1 MSIAEDSA
9 APTQAAAPTGP
20 PPPNIATIVLAV
32 AGGFLA
38 LLDTTIVNVSLG
50 STAAQFGDIGQ
61 VQWVVTTYLLAL
73 CATMPASTWLAR
85 RYGPKR
91 VYLVAVALFA
101 AGSAAC
107 AFSPVLPALVGSRG
121 LAGAAAGI
129 LTPVSTILLTRGLPR
144 EQLGRYQAL
153 NGSVMLIGPLLG
165 PTVGGLLV
173 QLAGWPAV
181 YAINVPICAAML
193 VVGARRIASDSGGGG
208 GGSRTPL
215 HVVGLLSAAVAT
227 VSIVLA
233 IRELADHG
241 PGLEALLPLVVAAVA
256 AAVFVR
262 SSLRRE
268 HPLLDL
274 RLFANGI
281 YRTAA
286 LNILFLG
293 FVLYGPMVIIPL
305 YFEAARGQT
314 PVVTG
319 LLLSTAGF
327 GVVFAGWLC
336 RKLMAKI
343 GGGATIVLGIA
354 LTLVGTVPFVMLTAD
369 SSYLLL
375 CAAMVV
381 RGIGTGLTIV
391 PAMTRAFQSIPGRS
405 IPDAAPQ
412 LNLLQRIGGTFAAAL
427 VTMALHREAV
437 LAGGL
442 VPHAFSQACVWV
454 LVTSATALVPAF
466 ALLRAER
473 KAISAS
479 AT

>member
-193 VVGARRIASDSGGGG
+193 VVGARRIASDSGG

>member
-1 MSIAEDSA
+1 
-9 APTQAAAPTGP
+9 
-20 PPPNIATIVLAV
+20 
-32 AGGFLA
+32 
-38 LLDTTIVNVSLG
+38 
-50 STAAQFGDIGQ
+50 
-61 VQWVVTTYLLAL
+61 
-73 CATMPASTWLAR
+73 
-85 RYGPKR
+85 
-91 VYLVAVALFA
+91 
-101 AGSAAC
+101 
-107 AFSPVLPALVGSRG
+107 
-121 LAGAAAGI
+121 
-129 LTPVSTILLTRGLPR
+129 
-144 EQLGRYQAL
+144 
-153 NGSVMLIGPLLG
+153 
-165 PTVGGLLV
+165 
-173 QLAGWPAV
+173 
-181 YAINVPICAAML
+181 
-193 VVGARRIASDSGGGG
+193 
-208 GGSRTPL
+208 
-215 HVVGLLSAAVAT
+215 
-227 VSIVLA
+227 
-233 IRELADHG
+233 
-241 PGLEALLPLVVAAVA
+241 VVAAVA